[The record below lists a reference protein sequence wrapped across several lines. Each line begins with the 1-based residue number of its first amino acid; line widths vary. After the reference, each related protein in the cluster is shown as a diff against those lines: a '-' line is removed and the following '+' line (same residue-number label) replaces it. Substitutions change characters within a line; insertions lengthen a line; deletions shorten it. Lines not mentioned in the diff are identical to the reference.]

1 MTPLRYDSP
10 QVCRCLLLSYSPTG
24 NNAPP
29 SPTSIIHPFTDL
41 NVPTCHP
48 SPSQV
53 EAPPSPASDV
63 DSSELR
69 ELTQAS
75 LLLHQLVEAD
85 ELEEQQQQLAGL
97 FGSKGGAVQPAGT
110 RQEPAGGTKGKA
122 VQLVVAGRE
131 GAMTGREQLLP
142 GMSSPFRKGGA
153 VAQQESHRPSGK
165 VPAGGNSVAPL
176 SARGNPAAGIRA
188 VPALESALGRVP
200 AVSKSS
206 ASALSRMPADGN
218 SAAPP
223 SGAPASLQP
232 QLTKASAL
240 APAMPTPMSG
250 SALLLEPQA
259 DPSGAAASAS
269 SSFSLQSPCES
280 TGSCAALR
288 LPSSVGEDS
297 AGSLA
302 GTPGQGGARAEA
314 VVMDELHVHTARSVT
329 KQRSTRGMT
338 GVWVVVG

>member
-97 FGSKGGAVQPAGT
+97 FGSKAGAVQHAGAGQEPAGEREGAVQPAGG
-110 RQEPAGGTKGKA
+110 RRELAGA
-122 VQLVVAGRE
+122 
-131 GAMTGREQLLP
+131 GREQLLP
-142 GMSSPFRKGGA
+142 GMSSPFRKGDA
-153 VAQQESHRPSGK
+153 VAQQERQYSSGRAPAAGSGV
-165 VPAGGNSVAPL
+165 VPLSAKGKPAANKSVAP
-176 SARGNPAAGIRA
+176 
-188 VPALESALGRVP
+188 ALGRMP
-200 AVSKSS
+200 AASSS
-206 ASALSRMPADGN
+206 AAR
-218 SAAPP
+218 P
-223 SGAPASLQP
+223 SVAPASLQP
-232 QLTKASAL
+232 ALTQAPAP

-250 SALLLEPQA
+250 SALLPPEA
-259 DPSGAAASAS
+259 DPGASFCS
-269 SSFSLQSPCES
+269 SDFSLQSPCES
-280 TGSCAALR
+280 TGSCAT
-288 LPSSVGEDS
+288 LPLPGSVGEDS

-329 KQRSTRGMT
+329 KQRSRRGMT
-338 GVWVVVG
+338 GVCVYVVGGGGSQNPAVI